1 MSKNCATAI
10 PATTILGGSAAP
22 SGGAQAEAPA
32 GSKPAGGLKG
42 GTIALVCALALM
54 CGAAGGIFGSLIVA
68 ASGLG
73 GGSAQSQQVGSGGQG
88 MQAPGGQGMQAPGG
102 QGADGS
108 DGQGAD
114 SQSGTSAAG
123 GQGGDA
129 ASGGAG
135 DGAAP
140 QAQPDAQGSSSA
152 ATASDAAPSPS
163 GTAEA

>member
-88 MQAPGGQGMQAPGG
+88 MQAPGGQG
-102 QGADGS
+102 ADGS

-140 QAQPDAQGSSSA
+140 QAQPDAKGSSSV

>member
-88 MQAPGGQGMQAPGG
+88 MQAPGGQGIQAPGG
-102 QGADGS
+102 QGADN
-108 DGQGAD
+108 
-114 SQSGTSAAG
+114 QSGTSAAG